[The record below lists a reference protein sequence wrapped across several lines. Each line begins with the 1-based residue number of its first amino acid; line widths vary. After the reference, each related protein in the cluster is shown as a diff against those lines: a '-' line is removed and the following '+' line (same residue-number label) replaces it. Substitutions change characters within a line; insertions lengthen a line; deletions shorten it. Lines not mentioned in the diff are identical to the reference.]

1 MHAFCVVS
9 DVCDVHALD
18 SEKRSALH
26 VLCLTSNRAESKQ
39 SSCSNLTSIATDA
52 SSACGSTAAAH
63 HHRSDIPS
71 ASSPTI
77 KTAQHQ
83 LDSLSAEASGYSD
96 SLNSKMAA
104 AAAVSCDKTVSVFVQ
119 IMKLLLKAGSSVNGQ
134 DDFKRTPL
142 HICATHGHLEGLCCC
157 ELVASL

>member
-1 MHAFCVVS
+1 MFS

-63 HHRSDIPS
+63 QHRSDIPS
-71 ASSPTI
+71 ASSPTN
-77 KTAQHQ
+77 KTAQNQ
-83 LDSLSAEASGYSD
+83 VDSLSAEASGYSG
-96 SLNSKMAA
+96 SLDSKMA

-142 HICATHGHLEGLCCC
+142 HICATHGHLEGWCCC

>member
-39 SSCSNLTSIATDA
+39 SSCSNLTSITADA
-52 SSACGSTAAAH
+52 SSACGSTAAH
-63 HHRSDIPS
+63 QHRSDIPS
-71 ASSPTI
+71 ASSPTS
-77 KTAQHQ
+77 KTAQNQ
-83 LDSLSAEASGYSD
+83 VDSLSAEASGYSG
-96 SLNSKMAA
+96 SLDSKMA